1 MRQLRDDTHL
11 ILDGEVRVY
20 RRERSKRWQ
29 ASFNIDGHTIRISTG
44 KRDLGEAKEYA
55 RDTFLEYKFRHKN
68 DLPVVTKKF
77 SDVARLTIAD
87 MRKQLDAG
95 LGRKVFADYIVCIE
109 RYLIPFFGAQYVTSI
124 DYQKIQDFYEWRRAK
139 MGREPKAST
148 LNTHNSA
155 MNRVFE
161 EAVARGFLAHK
172 NVPLLV
178 NKGEKSERRPDFTRE
193 EYATLIRKLPSW
205 INAGKAG
212 KPTDMRH
219 LMRDYVLIMANTGM
233 RHGTEALNL
242 KWKHVTLFEEKD
254 LQYLEM
260 SVSGKTGRRDIICRS
275 GTINYL
281 QRIHASSKDI
291 RHIPFE
297 DLLKQRIDLPVFRL
311 PDGTVSKN
319 IHQTFRKFVTDA
331 GLITCP
337 RTNQNR
343 TLYSLRHTYATF
355 ALLNDGMDIHALAI
369 QMGTSIGM
377 IERHYSHLTPRLK
390 KDMLTGKR
398 YELSRDE
405 FEDQHDTREL

>member
-29 ASFNIDGHTIRISTG
+29 AAFVIDGHTIRISTG
-44 KRDLGEAKEYA
+44 KRDLSEAKEYA

-77 SDVARLTIAD
+77 SDVAKLAIVD

-109 RYLIPFFGAQYVTSI
+109 RYLIPFFGAQFVTSI

-161 EAVARGFLAHK
+161 EAVARGFIANK
-172 NVPLLV
+172 NVLLMV
-178 NKGEKSERRPDFTRE
+178 NRGEKSERRPDFTRE
-193 EYATLIRKLPSW
+193 EYATLIRKMPSW
-205 INAGKAG
+205 VNLGKAG

-242 KWKHVTLFEEKD
+242 RWKHVTLFEEKD

-260 SVSGKTGRRDIICRS
+260 SVTGKTGRRDIICRS

-281 QRIHASSKDI
+281 KRIHERSEDT

-319 IHQTFRKFVTDA
+319 IHQTFRKFVTDT

-337 RTNQNR
+337 RTNRNR

-355 ALLNDGMDIHALAI
+355 ALLNDGMDIHALVI

>member
-29 ASFNIDGHTIRISTG
+29 AAFVIDGHTIRISTG
-44 KRDLGEAKEYA
+44 KRDLSEAKEYA

-77 SDVARLTIAD
+77 SDVAKLTIVD

-109 RYLIPFFGAQYVTSI
+109 RYLIPFFGAQFVTSI

-139 MGREPKAST
+139 RGREPKAST
-148 LNTHNSA
+148 LHTHNSA

-161 EAVARGFLAHK
+161 EAVARGFIAHK
-172 NVPLLV
+172 SVPLMV
-178 NKGEKSERRPDFTRE
+178 NRGEKSERRPDFTRE
-193 EYATLIRKLPSW
+193 EYATLIRKMPSW
-205 INAGKAG
+205 INLGKAG

-254 LQYLEM
+254 LEYLEM

-281 QRIHASSKDI
+281 KRIHERSEDI
-291 RHIPFE
+291 KHIPFE

-311 PDGTVSKN
+311 PEGAVSKN
-319 IHQTFRKFVTDA
+319 IHKTFRKFVTDA

>member
-11 ILDGEVRVY
+11 LLDGAVRVY
-20 RRERSKRWQ
+20 RRVRSRRWQ
-29 ASFNIDGHTIRISTG
+29 AAFTIDGHTVRISTG
-44 KRDLGEAKEYA
+44 KRDLEEAKEYA
-55 RDTFLEYKFRHKN
+55 GDAYLEYKFRHKN
-68 DLPVVTKKF
+68 DLPIVTKKF
-77 SDVARLTIAD
+77 SDVARLAIAD
-87 MRKQLDAG
+87 MRKQLNAG
-95 LGRKVFADYIVCIE
+95 LGKKVYKDYIVCIE
-109 RYLIPFFGAQYVTSI
+109 SYLIPFFGSQHVTSI
-124 DYQKIQDFYEWRRAK
+124 DYQKIQDFYEWRRVK

-155 MNRVFE
+155 MNRVFD

-193 EYATLIRKLPSW
+193 EYATMIRKLPSW
-205 INAGKAG
+205 ITQGKKG

-219 LMRDYVLIMANTGM
+219 LMRDYVLILANTGM

-242 KWKHVTLFEEKD
+242 RWKHVTLFEDKG

-281 QRIHASSKDI
+281 KRIHERSEDI
-291 RHIPFE
+291 KQIPFE
-297 DLLKQRIDLPVFRL
+297 QLLKNKVDLPVFRL

-319 IHQTFRKFVTDA
+319 LHQTFRAFVTET

-337 RTNQNR
+337 RTAQNR

-355 ALLNDGMDIHALAI
+355 SLLNDGMDIHALAI

-398 YELSRDE
+398 YELSYADYKAQQASE
-405 FEDQHDTREL
+405 

>member
-29 ASFNIDGHTIRISTG
+29 ASFVIDGHTIRISTG
-44 KRDLGEAKEYA
+44 KRDLAEAKEYA

-77 SDVARLTIAD
+77 SDVAKLAIVD

-109 RYLIPFFGAQYVTSI
+109 RYLIPFFGAQFVTSI

-161 EAVARGFLAHK
+161 EAVARGFIANK
-172 NVPLLV
+172 NVPLMV
-178 NKGEKSERRPDFTRE
+178 NRGEKSERRPDFTRE
-193 EYATLIRKLPSW
+193 EYATLIRKMPSW
-205 INAGKAG
+205 IKQGKAG

-242 KWKHVTLFEEKD
+242 RWKHVTLFEEKD

-275 GTINYL
+275 GTLNYL
-281 QRIHASSKDI
+281 KRIHERSEDI

-398 YELSRDE
+398 YELSRGE
-405 FEDQHDTREL
+405 FADQHDTREL

>member
-44 KRDLGEAKEYA
+44 KRDLAEAKEYA
-55 RDTFLEYKFRHKN
+55 RDAFLEYKFRHKN

-77 SDVARLTIAD
+77 SDVAKLSIVD

-109 RYLIPFFGAQYVTSI
+109 RYLIPFFGAQFVTSI

-161 EAVARGFLAHK
+161 EAVARGFIANK
-172 NVPLLV
+172 NVPLMV
-178 NKGEKSERRPDFTRE
+178 NRGEKSERRPDFTRE

-205 INAGKAG
+205 IKQGKAG

-242 KWKHVTLFEEKD
+242 MWKHVTLFEEKD

-297 DLLKQRIDLPVFRL
+297 DLLKQRINLPVFRL

-319 IHQTFRKFVTDA
+319 IHQTFRKFVTDT

-355 ALLNDGMDIHALAI
+355 ALLSDGMDIHALAI

-398 YELSRDE
+398 YELSRD
-405 FEDQHDTREL
+405 

>member
-20 RRERSKRWQ
+20 QRERSRRWQ

-44 KRDLGEAKEYA
+44 KRDLAEAKEYA
-55 RDTFLEYKFRHKN
+55 RDAFLEYKFRHKN

-77 SDVARLTIAD
+77 SDVAKLSIVD

-109 RYLIPFFGAQYVTSI
+109 RYLIPFFGAQFVTSI

-161 EAVARGFLAHK
+161 EAVARGFIANK
-172 NVPLLV
+172 NVPLMV
-178 NKGEKSERRPDFTRE
+178 NRGEKSERRPDFTRE
-193 EYATLIRKLPSW
+193 EYATLIRKIPSW
-205 INAGKAG
+205 INLGKAG

-281 QRIHASSKDI
+281 KRIHECSEDI
-291 RHIPFE
+291 RNIPFE
-297 DLLKQRIDLPVFRL
+297 DLLKQRLDLPVFRL

-337 RTNQNR
+337 RTGQNR

-355 ALLNDGMDIHALAI
+355 ALLNDGMDIHALAV

-405 FEDQHDTREL
+405 FADQHDTNK

>member
-29 ASFNIDGHTIRISTG
+29 AAFVIDGHTIRISTG
-44 KRDLGEAKEYA
+44 KRDLSEAKEYA

-77 SDVARLTIAD
+77 SDVAKLAIVD

-109 RYLIPFFGAQYVTSI
+109 RYLIPFFGAQFVTSI

-161 EAVARGFLAHK
+161 EAVARGFIAHK
-172 NVPLLV
+172 SVPLMV
-178 NKGEKSERRPDFTRE
+178 NRGEKSERRPDFTRE
-193 EYATLIRKLPSW
+193 EYATMIRKMPSW
-205 INAGKAG
+205 ITQGKAG

-281 QRIHASSKDI
+281 KRIHERSDDI
-291 RHIPFE
+291 KHIPFE